1 MLDAPQ
7 SGFEV
12 AHTLWTGVITIGGL
26 IVAFFTKRTVDSI
39 DTKADKCDVEDLKE
53 DLKTFLARSD
63 RQHESNTQRLDKII
77 MELRGRGP

>member
-1 MLDAPQ
+1 MDAPQ

-12 AHTLWTGVITIGGL
+12 AHTLWTGVITVAGA
-26 IVAFFTKRTVDSI
+26 IVAFFTKRTLDQIDS
-39 DTKADKCDVEDLKE
+39 KADKCDMDELKQDLK
-53 DLKTFLARSD
+53 DLLSRND